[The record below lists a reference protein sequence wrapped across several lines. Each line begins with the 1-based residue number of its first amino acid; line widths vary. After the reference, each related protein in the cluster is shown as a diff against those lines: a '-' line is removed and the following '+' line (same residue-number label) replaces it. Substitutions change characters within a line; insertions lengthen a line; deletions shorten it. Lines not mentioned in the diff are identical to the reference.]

1 MIPSNHLILCL
12 PLLLLS
18 SIFPSIRVFSSE
30 PTLGRPRGWLHVP
43 SYKWGLHQTWKV
55 SGFCS
60 LGSSLRCS
68 LTPWGNHTSQG
79 SGISLIY
86 NPPVNQVL
94 SFLSWFKQMSIPFA
108 FKTVLVCTLVNGYIH
123 SNCNQAPCMTQ
134 QSHSNPRCVPSRN
147 AVGTRARMFH
157 NWVSHNHPKLET
169 TQIPITVKQIRKLC
183 WGLRKRT
190 G

>member
-1 MIPSNHLILCL
+1 MSPDVASHPLGENHSKVWSCGVGILCKDCYCFCSVTKSRQTWLFATPRTAACQAPLSPTVFQSLLRFMSTELVIPSNHVILCL

-30 PTLGRPRGWLHVP
+30 LTLGRPRGWWLHVP
-43 SYKWGLHQTWKV
+43 SYKWGLYQTWEV

-86 NPPVNQVL
+86 NPPVTRCYH
-94 SFLSWFKQMSIPFA
+94 FYPD
-108 FKTVLVCTLVNGYIH
+108 VNK
-123 SNCNQAPCMTQ
+123 
-134 QSHSNPRCVPSRN
+134 
-147 AVGTRARMFH
+147 
-157 NWVSHNHPKLET
+157 WVSLLLSKLS
-169 TQIPITVKQIRKLC
+169 
-183 WGLRKRT
+183 
-190 G
+190 